1 MLDEAEY
8 NELVGLLEAIY
19 KVDCYNVRDIIQS
32 QILLRGASE
41 EQVREA
47 YLEAGVEPEEG
58 I

>member
-8 NELVGLLEAIY
+8 KELVGLLEAIY

-32 QILLRGASE
+32 QLLLKRASD
-41 EQVREA
+41 EQVKEA
-47 YLEAGVEPEEG
+47 RIEAGVDPKEG